1 MPTVTVNPVNTI
13 KVRVGTTNQPVVST
27 TTQFLGSG
35 SAQQIAQEALNEAN
49 NAYAA
54 ANAAYEYAN
63 SAYLLANNK
72 VSRSGDTMT
81 DALYFQTNS
90 GALVGVGN
98 ILDANAIELY
108 AGPGAGWAEL
118 NYANTNY
125 VYVDAVGSYLQSNRA
140 MVNAFGDGTVQLA
153 TSNGKSMSVIVG
165 STPVFEVASNN
176 DVFSTGTYFGV
187 IDKVDG
193 GIFS

>member
-1 MPTVTVNPVNTI
+1 MPSVTVNPINRI
-13 KVRVGTTNQPVVST
+13 SVRVGQVNQPVVSGT
-27 TTQFLGSG
+27 STFVG
-35 SAQQIAQEALNEAN
+35 SAGSQVQEAFNQAN

-63 SAYLLANNK
+63 TAYLLANNK

-98 ILDANAIELY
+98 IQSTNGIDLY
-108 AGPGAGWAEL
+108 ANTGADWAQL
-118 NYANTNY
+118 NYANTNF
-125 VYVDAVGSYLQSNRA
+125 VYVDAAGSYLQSEQAQLDVFSDGTIRMITANDKNFA
-140 MVNAFGDGTVQLA
+140 IDTANVNAFV
-153 TSNGKSMSVIVG
+153 
-165 STPVFEVASNN
+165 VAAND
-176 DVFSTGTYFGV
+176 DVFSTGTYYGV
-187 IDKVDG
+187 IAKIDG

>member
-35 SAQQIAQEALNEAN
+35 SAQQLAQEALEL
-49 NAYAA
+49 
-54 ANAAYEYAN
+54 AN
-63 SAYLLANNK
+63 SAYEAANIAYAYANTK
-72 VSRSGDTMT
+72 VAKDGDSMT
-81 DALYFQTNS
+81 DPLYFVTAISNT
-90 GALVGVGN
+90 VNMTGVGN
-98 ILDANAIELY
+98 IQSANGIDL
-108 AGPGAGWAEL
+108 WANTGTDWAQL
-118 NYANTNY
+118 NYANTNFA
-125 VYVDAVGSYLQSNRA
+125 YVDQVGAYLQTTSSQ
-140 MVNAFGDGTVQLA
+140 VNAFGDGTIQLA

-165 STPVFEVASNN
+165 STPVFEVAANN

-187 IDKVDG
+187 IDKIDG